1 MEKGNSVLLI
11 SPITDDV
18 YERLEPICNYLQN
31 YYESVVVGLFDFY
44 GKRYSTENIEYKF
57 RQKGYEIIVF
67 SSIKT
72 IIFRKLD
79 VSLHIITFRHTQH
92 HFKLLSMLLLYF
104 FLPYP
109 KLLIRSNLLV
119 LQKALIEKTI
129 RRKEFLA
136 SAYCIFKNAFLFA
149 IFYGLSYL
157 LYFFFLPILLITHIK
172 KTSSLSLN
180 PQKILFVRMDHL
192 GDIICTLPSCKV
204 LKERFPSA
212 SITFLCGSWSKNVLE
227 AVPHLYDELLVWDAP
242 WHNKAKNY
250 KMGLRALLKFFMFL
264 PKISGRNFDIVI
276 QPRGEGMNIL
286 LAVLSGGRYL
296 VSGIDEKRPL
306 SRLLAKFV
314 DQPIRYTPYQT
325 YHIAEWPIECLVR
338 LGIPISRILEFVKE
352 VNYPIKPL
360 QNVEEQILLWRR
372 NNFRICSMVIS
383 AGSKVR
389 EWPIPRFAS
398 IIKYLY
404 EHKIITILIGQETDI
419 HKVHFLLG
427 LLDKIPV
434 INLVGKTTFKD
445 LGYVL
450 KSSDFVLTLD
460 TSIMH
465 LASLLNV
472 EIIAIFSSGNIGLA
486 RPFFNKNYQILKKEL
501 GCSGCGDICFL
512 PEPLCILSID
522 IKDLKKVLEPKVKN
536 KSSFQAC

>member
-79 VSLHIITFRHTQH
+79 VSLHIITFRHTQL

-109 KLLIRSNLLV
+109 KILIRSNLLV

-212 SITFLCGSWSKNVLE
+212 SITFLCASWSKNVLE

-242 WHNKAKNY
+242 WHNKTKNY

-276 QPRGEGMNIL
+276 QPRGEEMNIL

-338 LGIPISRILEFVKE
+338 LGIPSSRILEFVKE

-372 NNFRICSMVIS
+372 SNFLICSMVIS
-383 AGSKVR
+383 AGSNVR

-398 IIKYLY
+398 IIEYLY
-404 EHKIITILIGQETDI
+404 KHKIITILIGQETDI
-419 HKVHFLLG
+419 HKVHFLLE

-445 LGYVL
+445 IGYVL

-465 LASLLNV
+465 LASLLDV
-472 EIIAIFSSGNIGLA
+472 DIVGIFSSGNIGLA
-486 RPFFNKNYQILKKEL
+486 KPFFNKNYQILKKEL

-512 PEPLCILSID
+512 SEPLCILSIE
-522 IKDLKKVLEPKVKN
+522 IEDLKKVLEPKVK
-536 KSSFQAC
+536 K